1 VLTPPSQ
8 PHTFQVLD
16 AFANILKHGE
26 ASGGGNA
33 YADFVDECGGME
45 KIEQLQNHENE
56 ELYKKA
62 LSIMERYFADEDD
75 DEIDMGAPTASSTT
89 AFTFGSGL
97 PVAASSGFAF

>member
-1 VLTPPSQ
+1 M
-8 PHTFQVLD
+8 QVLD

-26 ASGGGNA
+26 APGGGNNA

-62 LSIMERYFADEDD
+62 LGIMERYFADEDD

-97 PVAASSGFAF
+97 PVSASNGFAF